1 MKKKTFASI
10 RENESHQILVAA
22 HRGTSGG
29 NIPCNTLAAIEIA
42 LRQGADIMEIDI
54 QRSRDGKLWV
64 FHEGKEPA
72 HLCSTRNF
80 IKDNDET
87 GIRYMRYVNQDDDVT
102 QFGVDTL
109 DDVLDYL
116 KGKCYVNLDHCWNFF
131 PEAVACV
138 RRHGMEEQIIL
149 KSAPKQQ
156 FFDAI
161 RECAPDIAY
170 MPIISQKDEVS
181 EYLDTLGI
189 AYAGNEVLFTSLS
202 DEVATPEYIEGM
214 HRRGKKLWVNAII
227 YRYTVQLAAGLS
239 DDFSLVNDPDDGWGK
254 LADMGYDIIQT
265 DWTGMLVDFLET
277 SGKIEKRSN

>member
-1 MKKKTFASI
+1 MQKKTFEKI
-10 RENESHQILVAA
+10 RAAEKSRILIAA

-54 QRSRDGKLWV
+54 QRSRDGALWV

-72 HLCSTRNF
+72 HLCSVRNF
-80 IKDNDET
+80 IKDNDAA
-87 GIRYMRYVNQDDDVT
+87 GISYMRYVNQDDDVT
-102 QFGVDTL
+102 QFGVERL

-131 PEAVACV
+131 PDAVKCV

-149 KSAPKQQ
+149 KSAPKQE

-161 RECAPDIAY
+161 KECAPDIAY
-170 MPIISQKDEVS
+170 MPIISGKDTTS
-181 EYLDTLGI
+181 DYLDSLGI
-189 AYAGNEVLFTSLS
+189 NFAGNEVLFKSL
-202 DEVATPEYIEGM
+202 DEELASPEYVEKM
-214 HRRGKKLWVNAII
+214 HARGKKLWVNAIV
-227 YRYTVQLAAGLS
+227 YRYTVQLAGGLS
-239 DDFSLVNDPDDGWGK
+239 DDFSLVNDPADGWGR

-265 DWTGMLVDFLET
+265 DWTGMLREYLEE
-277 SGKIEKRSN
+277 SGKLLKRS